1 MTGVRVGLDATPLL
15 GRRSGIGT
23 YTARLVDEL
32 AASPGVDLTL
42 APVTVRGRRP
52 DDLPPGARWRHR
64 PVPAWAVRRAWRAGL
79 PFPTT
84 ELLAGRLDVY
94 HGTNFVLPPSWRAG
108 GVVTVHDLS
117 FLRHADAVDATSLA
131 YAELVPRA
139 VRRAGRVITPSE
151 AVRQEVMDEYACPAQ
166 QVVAIPHGVDPAWAT
181 ARSLGPAERDRLAI
195 PERYVVF
202 VGTLEPRK
210 NLAWL
215 VRAHRAA
222 TAQHPGT
229 PALVLCGQAGWGP
242 AVDLAGTVR
251 PGYLET
257 ETLRQVVAGAQA
269 LVLPTRYEGFGMP
282 VLEAQAAGTPVL
294 CTDLPVLREVGGP
307 QATYLPLDDDDAL
320 ADALIRA
327 DRGADPTGTGRA
339 RDRVTGFTWAA
350 SAAAHLAAYRA
361 AGR

>member
-1 MTGVRVGLDATPLL
+1 MKVGLDATPLL

-32 AASPGVDLTL
+32 AATPGLDLVL
-42 APVTVRGRRP
+42 APVTVRGHRP

-64 PVPAWAVRRAWRAGL
+64 PVPARAVRRAWQAGV

-94 HGTNFVLPPSWRAG
+94 HGTNFVLPPSLRAG

-131 YAELVPRA
+131 YVQLVPRA
-139 VRRAGRVITPSE
+139 VRRARRVITPSE
-151 AVRQEVMDEYACPAQ
+151 AVRQEVIAEYSCPPG
-166 QVVAIPHGVDPAWAT
+166 QVVAVPHGVDPGWASAT
-181 ARSLGPAERDRLAI
+181 PLADAEREALGI

-202 VGTLEPRK
+202 VGNLEPRK

-222 TAQHPGT
+222 VAQQPDT
-229 PALVLCGQAGWGP
+229 PALVLCGQLGWGP
-242 AVDLAGTVR
+242 AEDLAGTVR

-257 ETLRQVVAGAQA
+257 ATLRRVVAGAQA

-307 QATYLPLDDDDAL
+307 QAHYLPLDDDDAL
-320 ADALIRA
+320 ADALTRA
-327 DRGADPTGTGRA
+327 DRDADPAATTLA
-339 RDRVTGFTWAA
+339 RDRATGFTWAA
-350 SAAAHLAAYRA
+350 SAAAHLDAYTAAR
-361 AGR
+361 R